1 MVHFGICFP
10 FDVGSLDGFVCLFD
24 VFKCYLHNDLTIHA
38 VQTATIG
45 SETHKGIGGANKQ
58 NAATP
63 IRPTIIVA
71 MISRSFIIVFISLF
85 PFRDCQQLNDTE
97 QIFVRKSIG
106 G

>member
-1 MVHFGICFP
+1 M
-10 FDVGSLDGFVCLFD
+10 
-24 VFKCYLHNDLTIHA
+24 
-38 VQTATIG
+38 G

-63 IRPTIIVA
+63 IRPTIITA

-85 PFRDCQQLNDTE
+85 LSGTVSSLMTQSRFV
-97 QIFVRKSIG
+97 VRKSIG